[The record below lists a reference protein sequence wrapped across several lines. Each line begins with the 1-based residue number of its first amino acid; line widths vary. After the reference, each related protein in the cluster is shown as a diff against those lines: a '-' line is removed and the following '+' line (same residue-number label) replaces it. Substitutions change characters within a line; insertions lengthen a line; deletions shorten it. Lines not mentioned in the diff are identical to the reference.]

1 MELRQI
7 QYFIEVAK
15 LEHVTEASYALH
27 VSQSAVSRQIFKLE
41 AELGVDLFVH
51 EGRKVK
57 LTPIGRLF
65 LKHMEQLMS
74 VIEHSKQEI
83 SEYLDP
89 ERGIVRIGFPSS
101 LASQLIPRVV
111 TLFRERY
118 PAVHFHLQHGSYKE
132 LVEWVIGGELNLA
145 VMGPVPTNEQQ
156 VRSTIL
162 FEENFVALL
171 PASHKL
177 AQSKSVLLN
186 DLKEDLFVLFPEG
199 FILRDLVVEACA
211 KVGFKPRVT
220 FEGDDLD
227 AIKGL
232 VSAGLGL
239 TLLPEIALGE
249 HIPSSIVAVPIA
261 GPQVKRD
268 VGVIVPVNR
277 ELPPTERLFF
287 DFLQQIGAEWTP
299 AD

>member
-65 LKHMEQLMS
+65 LKHMEHLMS

-145 VMGPVPTNEQQ
+145 VMGPVPSNEQQ

-162 FEENFVALL
+162 FQEKFVALL
-171 PASHKL
+171 PANHSL
-177 AQSKSVLLN
+177 ADRKSVLLD
-186 DLKEDLFVLFPEG
+186 DLKDDLFVLFPEG
-199 FILRDLVVEACA
+199 FILRELVVEACS

-239 TLLPEIALGE
+239 TVLPEIALGG
-249 HIPSSIVAVPIA
+249 HIHSSIAAIPIA

-268 VGVIVPVNR
+268 VGVIVPVGR
-277 ELPPTERLFF
+277 ELSPTERLFF
-287 DFLQQIGAEWTP
+287 DFLQQIGAEWSSGE
-299 AD
+299 

>member
-65 LKHMEQLMS
+65 LEHMEQLMN
-74 VIEHSKQEI
+74 VIEHAKQEI

-89 ERGIVRIGFPSS
+89 ERGTVRIGFPSS

-118 PAVHFHLQHGSYKE
+118 PAVHFQLQHGSYKE
-132 LVEWVIGGELNLA
+132 LVDWVIRGDLNLA
-145 VMGPVPTNEQQ
+145 IIGPVPTSEQQ
-156 VRSTIL
+156 VRSAIL
-162 FEENFVALL
+162 FEEKFVALL
-171 PASHKL
+171 PAGHAL
-177 AQSKSVLLN
+177 ARRPSVMLG
-186 DLKEDLFVLFPEG
+186 DLKDDLFVLFPEG

-239 TLLPEIALGE
+239 TVLPEIALGE
-249 HIPSSIVAVPIA
+249 HIPSSMVVIPIA
-261 GPQVKRD
+261 GPQVTRD
-268 VGVIVPVNR
+268 VGVIVPAGR

-287 DFLQQIGAEWTP
+287 DFLQQMDQEWT
-299 AD
+299 